1 MLLILIAFSGSVL
14 FKKFSLGCS
23 VMLPAQSLS
32 SWAEFLGS
40 NSIWNSVMLPAQ
52 SLSSWAEFLGS
63 SSIWNSDM

>member
-14 FKKFSLGCS
+14 FKKFSLGC
-23 VMLPAQSLS
+23 
-32 SWAEFLGS
+32 F
-40 NSIWNSVMLPAQ
+40 VMLPAQ